1 MVRHASI
8 AIGVG
13 AALVATLMVS
23 SGLVLQALE
32 ARGIEHRHGLRL
44 TMMGR
49 LLRRKRWVIGTLI
62 GYFAFPFQLLA
73 LAHAPLVVVQP
84 VHATGLLVV
93 LAAGVRMLRERI
105 GAAES
110 GGVLAIITGIA
121 MLAWGA
127 PPGRDRETNQAAYA
141 GVTALLVAVELLPF
155 LLRGRSGRATL
166 LLCAGA
172 GFAAVNVAVKGFSD
186 HVDTQEYAVAVG
198 YLAVAAFA
206 SLTALLTQATAF
218 QRHPAVDVVPV
229 IFALTNFLPVV
240 LGLLVLDEHWGK
252 AALAGVP
259 FAVGACLLLVGTG
272 ALARAKPVVG
282 VMRQAAGE
290 APGTPGL

>member
-1 MVRHASI
+1 MAHQASI
-8 AIGVG
+8 AVGVG

-32 ARGIEHRHGLRL
+32 ARGIEHHHGLRL
-44 TMMGR
+44 TMMSR
-49 LLRRKRWVIGTLI
+49 LLRRRRWVVGTLI

-93 LAAGVRMLRERI
+93 LAAGVKMLRERI
-105 GAAES
+105 GLAES
-110 GGVLAIITGIA
+110 VGVAAIIGGIA

-127 PPGRDRETNQAAYA
+127 PPGRDPETDPAAYA
-141 GVTALLVAVELLPF
+141 ALTAGLVALELIPF
-155 LLRGRSGRATL
+155 MLGARSGRLVL

-186 HVDTQEYAVAVG
+186 HIDTQHYAVAVG

-229 IFALTNFLPVV
+229 IFALTNFLPVA
-240 LGLLVLDEHWGK
+240 LGLLVLHEHWNS
-252 AALAGVP
+252 AVDAGIP
-259 FAVGACLLLVGTG
+259 FAVGAGLLLLGTA
-272 ALARAKPVVG
+272 ALARAKPVVR

-290 APGTPGL
+290 SPG